1 MLTNGKGNDYRW
13 IIAPSVRYCKNT
25 TVEKLQQLV
34 KKGIKL
40 SLVGDNSFQFN
51 ENGMPREKVPS
62 SLVNLAHLSPIDIK
76 AFIKVLVQE
85 KPNDLKPIAQA
96 VDLSGNPAFGIV
108 QRYATV
114 AGGKKLLFVMNVNN
128 VEQSFHLKLSE
139 KTNTKCID
147 KMTGKELNIA
157 KPVTLKPNGFYFISC
172 D

>member
-25 TVEKLQQLV
+25 TVDELQKLV

-40 SLVGDNSFQFN
+40 SLIGDNSFQFK
-51 ENGMPREKVPS
+51 ENGIRREKILS

-76 AFIKVLVQE
+76 EFIKTLVQE

-96 VDLSGNPAFGIV
+96 VDLSGSPAFGIV

-128 VEQSFHLKLSE
+128 VEKSFHLKLSE
-139 KTNTKCID
+139 KINTKCID
-147 KMTGKELNIA
+147 RMTGKELHITQ
-157 KPVTLKPNGFYFISC
+157 PLTLKPNGFYFISC